1 MAQQLSRRDSN
12 RFIEALMGGQRLI
25 ATFNR
30 KRTPFRG
37 NDRRI
42 GQDLSQP
49 FVVERGGH
57 DQQLEILTQPL
68 LHVEQQRQRQIGLQ
82 AALMKFIKDHQP
94 HTVQLGIVLQHPGQ
108 DPFRHHFQPRRRTD
122 AGFRAHT
129 ITHGFAGLFTEQF
142 GQALRHI
149 ARRQPARFQQNDF
162 PGNIALFEDL

>member
-1 MAQQLSRRDSN
+1 
-12 RFIEALMGGQRLI
+12 MGGQRLI

-68 LHVEQQRQRQIGLQ
+68 LHVEQQRQCQIGLQ
-82 AALMKFIKDHQP
+82 AALMEFIEDHQP
-94 HTVQLGIVLQHPGQ
+94 HTVKLGIVLQHPGQ
-108 DPFRHHFQPRRRTD
+108 EPFGHHFQARRRTN
-122 AGFRAHT
+122 ARFSTHT
-129 ITHGFAGLFTEQF
+129 ITDRFAGLFTEQF
-142 GQALRHI
+142 GQTLRHVT
-149 ARRQPARFQQNDF
+149 RRQPARFQQNNF
-162 PGNIALFEDL
+162 PGNIALFEDP